1 MNSIFA
7 RRSIRK
13 YEDTPVEEEKNQKIA
28 GSGHVCPHGEKSAGV
43 GIYSSNGS

>member
-13 YEDTPVEEEKNQKIA
+13 YEDTPVEEEKIKRLLGAAMSAPTARNQRE
-28 GSGHVCPHGEKSAGV
+28 C
-43 GIYSSNGS
+43 